1 MANNRSN
8 IIINKV
14 NGNSNTT
21 ISNLNINIF
30 SNDNEKK
37 K

>member
-14 NGNSNTT
+14 NGSSNTI

-30 SNDNEKK
+30 SNDNDKK

>member
-1 MANNRSN
+1 MANNRNN

-14 NGNSNTT
+14 NGSSNTI

-30 SNDNEKK
+30 SNDNDKK